1 MEKEAV
7 ANRSEG
13 TARRSFSLSKISFP
27 LFPFFAFVG
36 FFLLWPILAV
46 TIRSLKGNKNEW
58 TLENY
63 RPLIHGSYFHAFVVS
78 IKLASITALIGALL
92 GGLFAYVIVNSAGP
106 KLTSVLDSISAVFA
120 NSGGVPLA
128 FMFIAAFGTEGLF
141 TRFLKAVGW
150 DIYAGKFT
158 LFSFTGVVMVYSFFQ
173 IPLMILVFKPAL
185 QGLRKEWSEASINL
199 GANSITYW
207 RRVVIPILTPSFLG
221 AFFLLFAGGFSAY
234 ATARAMT
241 VGTVPLVPIIIGTLV
256 DGNVISNEANLG
268 DALAV
273 GMIFVAGVA
282 MSGYLLAQRRAN
294 RWRTT

>member
-1 MEKEAV
+1 MKEIAV
-7 ANRSEG
+7 ANQSEG
-13 TARRSFSLSKISFP
+13 TIRRSFSISPRSSP
-27 LFPFFAFVG
+27 LFPFFIFVG
-36 FFLLWPILAV
+36 FFLIWPIICLI
-46 TIRSLKGNKNEW
+46 IRSFKGNENEW
-58 TLENY
+58 TFANY
-63 RPLIHGSYFHAFVVS
+63 SPLLHGSYFHAFVVS
-78 IKLASITALIGALL
+78 IKLASITALIGAIL
-92 GGLFAYVIVNSAGP
+92 GSFFVYAIVNNAGP
-106 KLTSVLDSISAVFA
+106 RVTSVLDSVCAVFA

-141 TRFLKAVGW
+141 TKFLKSIGW

-158 LFSFTGVVMVYSFFQ
+158 LFSFTGVVLVYSFFQ

-207 RRVVIPILTPSFLG
+207 RHVVIPILTPSFLS

-256 DGNVISNEANLG
+256 DGNVISNQTNLG

-273 GMIFVAGVA
+273 GMIVVAGVA
-282 MSGYLLAQRRAN
+282 MSGYLIAQRRAN
-294 RWRTT
+294 RWRAA